1 MSDLLQFLKDVPV
14 VGILRDIP
22 GGGETA
28 CIKASAEAGLKA
40 IEVTMNTSGAPAI
53 ICALK
58 KAAAPYGMRVGA
70 GTVRTLQNLKDA
82 REAGAQFIIAPAT
95 IPAVVKECIKA
106 DIPIIPGALSPTE
119 VEIAY
124 ELGAACV
131 KVFPVGA
138 VGGPAYIRDLRGPFR
153 DIPLLACG
161 GVNAAN
167 ATDYL
172 KAGANLLSFG
182 GSIFKPELMKKGDW
196 ETIGQ
201 KLREFLAAA
210 KSAV

>member
-1 MSDLLQFLKDVPV
+1 MSDLLRFLKDVPV

-22 GGGETA
+22 GGEEAA

-53 ICALK
+53 IRALK

-82 REAGAQFIIAPAT
+82 QEAGAQFIIAPAT
-95 IPAVVKECIKA
+95 IPAVVKECVKA
-106 DIPIIPGALSPTE
+106 DIPVIPGALSPTE
-119 VEIAY
+119 VETAY

-167 ATDYL
+167 AADYL

>member
-22 GGGETA
+22 GGEEAA

-53 ICALK
+53 IRALK

-82 REAGAQFIIAPAT
+82 QEAGAQFIIAPAT
-95 IPAVVKECIKA
+95 IPAVVKECVKA
-106 DIPIIPGALSPTE
+106 DIPVIPGALSPTE
-119 VEIAY
+119 VETAY

-167 ATDYL
+167 AADYL